1 MKGLWA
7 IVIRE
12 VQDKRTL
19 LLGALPLGVIPW
31 IAPFVPGLSRF
42 KAEDVRVAFMLLL
55 GITLPPALALG
66 FCASVVGEEVA
77 GRRLGFYFAR
87 PLGAWAIWGGKML
100 VALLVPLTAAVV
112 IFTPLTAL
120 PGLSPRAPFEAFGWS
135 LAASVLLGALAHAG
149 AGLYR
154 TRSPL
159 LALDLALA
167 ALVAGAFYFVGWQM
181 VDGGARDVVLSVSV
195 WLAVA
200 LVVICLAAGFAQ
212 VAYGRS
218 DPRRGHLALAATL
231 WGGLLLCLAASAA
244 LARFYLSPELADVRG
259 RTAFS
264 IGDGEHFLLSG
275 FRSRGRDVFAPWFA
289 VDIGDGSARR
299 VAANLSLVA
308 VSPNGR
314 HTVLIEGVLSP
325 RLVLV
330 SAVAGQTPV
339 VTRAAL
345 GQGGAVVPLCLSDD
359 GALAILQYNVFAH
372 IVDTATGKPR
382 PGPRLEAAA
391 CTFEGRSRVVL
402 YRQDVAAHSL
412 DRSTFDLASGSSA
425 GQVHFAGA
433 EWPLA
438 LRGHRL
444 LARMGGAGMGR
455 QVALFEAN
463 TGRLVRSLGRA
474 WVGRSP
480 GALLLQDGR
489 AAVMDQ
495 GDIDNTVRLF
505 DPEGRELWAA
515 KVGERGRVALNGQ
528 TSSGEIVVASWSS
541 DSVPTTLYLDGATGA
556 VSHKLEGLSPAEGSF
571 FFGPSDPTSDRSGP
585 RVESR
590 LFTDRAEAIYRVD
603 PTTGQRRLIVP
614 GETGS

>member
-7 IVIRE
+7 IMVRE
-12 VQDKRTL
+12 LQDKRTL

-42 KAEDVRVAFMLLL
+42 KAEEVRVAFMALL
-55 GITLPPALALG
+55 GISLPSALALG
-66 FCASVVGEEVA
+66 LCASVVGEEVA

-87 PLGAWAIWGGKML
+87 PLAAWSIWGGKML

-112 IFTPLTAL
+112 IFTPLATL
-120 PGLSPRAPFEAFGWS
+120 PPLPSGPFQAAGWS
-135 LAASVLLGALAHAG
+135 LAAAVLLGALAHAG

-154 TRSPL
+154 TRSPW

-167 ALVAGAFYFVGWQM
+167 AFVAGAFYFVGWQM
-181 VDGGARDVVLSVSV
+181 FDFGARDVALSAGV

-200 LVVICLAAGFAQ
+200 LVVTCLTAGFAQ

-218 DPRRGHLALAATL
+218 DPQRGHLALAATL
-231 WGGLLLCLAASAA
+231 WGGLLLCLGASAA
-244 LARFYLSPELADVRG
+244 LAHFYLFPEPADVGG
-259 RTAFS
+259 RTAFA

-275 FRSRGRDVFAPWFA
+275 FRSRGRYIFAPWFA
-289 VDIGDGSARR
+289 VDARDGSARR
-299 VAANLSLVA
+299 VAASLSLTA

-314 HTVLIEGVLSP
+314 HTVLIEGELSP

-339 VTRAAL
+339 VTRAPL
-345 GQGGAVVPLCLSDD
+345 DQGAEFVPVCLSDD
-359 GALAILQYNVFAH
+359 GALAILRYNGFAH

-382 PGPRLEAAA
+382 PGPLLEADA
-391 CTFEGRSRVVL
+391 CTFEGRARVVL
-402 YRQDVAAHSL
+402 YRKDQAAGNL
-412 DRSTFDLASGSSA
+412 DRSTFDLASGRSA
-425 GQVHFAGA
+425 DPVRFPGA
-433 EWPLA
+433 ELPLA
-438 LRGHRL
+438 LRGDRL
-444 LARMGGAGMGR
+444 LARLGGAGTG
-455 QVALFEAN
+455 QVALFEAS

-480 GALLLQDGR
+480 GALLLQDRR
-489 AAVMDQ
+489 AVVLVQ
-495 GDIDNTVRLF
+495 GDTDNTVRLF
-505 DPEGRELWAA
+505 DPEGRELWAV
-515 KVGERGRVALNGQ
+515 KVGERGRVALVGQ
-528 TSSGEIVVASWSS
+528 TDSGAIVVASWSS

-556 VSHKLEGLSPAEGSF
+556 VSHKLEGLFPAEGSS
-571 FFGPSDPTSDRSGP
+571 FFGPSDPTSNRSGP

-603 PTTGQRRLIVP
+603 PATGQRRLIIP